1 MADFLDG
8 IVREAKEARDAAF
21 LDGSLPSLGNYWQR
35 IEHMRPQLMGL
46 ARNEHER
53 TLVRRAVDAVVRYL
67 KEGVF
72 EDPALG
78 HSVMMAMHRL
88 RQGPYDPGSPEPE
101 P

>member
-1 MADFLDG
+1 MPGVPAEHLL
-8 IVREAKEARDAAF
+8 AWPTARMELSGKPKRRGTPRL
-21 LDGSLPSLGNYWQR
+21 LDGSLPSLGNYWRR

-78 HSVMMAMHRL
+78 HSVMMAVAGL
-88 RQGPYDPGSPEPE
+88 
-101 P
+101 